1 MTNQEKKQLAIAACQ
16 IRMGIIESTHGA
28 KAGHPGGSLSA
39 AEMFA
44 YLYNRELRIDPKQPK
59 MESRD
64 RFVLSK
70 GHTAPGLYSA
80 LAYRGFFPVS
90 DLPTL
95 RHADSYLQGH
105 PNMNLVPGVD
115 MSTGS
120 LGQGVS
126 CAAGMAKGA
135 KYLNE
140 DVNVYTLL
148 GDGEIEEGQVWEAFM
163 FAAHFKLDNL
173 CVIIDINGLQ
183 IDGPTEKVMNSAPV
197 DAKMEAFG
205 FNVVTIDGHDFDQIE
220 SAFAAFRAC
229 TGKPTAILMHTTKGK
244 GVNMSE
250 VKKIATRESYGK
262 ALVEL
267 GGEHS
272 NLVVLDADL
281 AAATKTGMFRK
292 AFPDRHFDCGIAEEN
307 MIAVAAG
314 LSTMGLV
321 PFASSFAMF
330 AAGRA
335 FEQVRNSVGYPH
347 LNVKIG
353 ATHGGISV
361 GEDGASH
368 QCCEDFAL
376 MRAIPGMVVLCPAD
390 DVEARAAV
398 KAAYAY
404 DGPVY
409 LRFGRLA
416 IPVFHDEENYRF
428 EIGKG
433 ETLTEGSDVAIIA
446 TGLMVNEALMAAK
459 TLAEKGIHARVINI
473 CTIKPLD
480 EEIVIEAAKACGK
493 VITCEEHSIIGGL
506 GEAVAAVL
514 AEKCPTAMRRI
525 GVNDEFGHSGPAWE
539 VLRQFGLCAD
549 HIVEVAEDFVQK

>member
-205 FNVVTIDGHDFDQIE
+205 FNVVTIDGHDMN
-220 SAFAAFRAC
+220 
-229 TGKPTAILMHTTKGK
+229 AILDA
-244 GVNMSE
+244 
-250 VKKIATRESYGK
+250 ID
-262 ALVEL
+262 ALP
-267 GGEHS
+267 
-272 NLVVLDADL
+272 A
-281 AAATKTGMFRK
+281 
-292 AFPDRHFDCGIAEEN
+292 PDSD
-307 MIAVAAG
+307 
-314 LSTMGLV
+314 V
-321 PFASSFAMF
+321 PT
-330 AAGRA
+330 
-335 FEQVRNSVGYPH
+335 V
-347 LNVKIG
+347 I
-353 ATHGGISV
+353 
-361 GEDGASH
+361 
-368 QCCEDFAL
+368 
-376 MRAIPGMVVLCPAD
+376 
-390 DVEARAAV
+390 
-398 KAAYAY
+398 
-404 DGPVY
+404 
-409 LRFGRLA
+409 
-416 IPVFHDEENYRF
+416 
-428 EIGKG
+428 IGKTVKG
-433 ETLTEGSDVAIIA
+433 HGVSFMENNVSWHAGC
-446 TGLMVNEALMAAK
+446 VNEADW
-459 TLAEKGIHARVINI
+459 
-473 CTIKPLD
+473 IK
-480 EEIVIEAAKACGK
+480 AKAE
-493 VITCEEHSIIGGL
+493 IT
-506 GEAVAAVL
+506 EAYERKWG
-514 AEKCPTAMRRI
+514 AEA
-525 GVNDEFGHSGPAWE
+525 
-539 VLRQFGLCAD
+539 
-549 HIVEVAEDFVQK
+549 